1 MRMSDWSSDVW
12 SSDLQGRRV
21 GQGVLQS
28 EVVPLDAAGTAGP
41 PAGQL
46 ARPGAH
52 GGHADGLVDAGA
64 APVVVVVD
72 VVGVVGGRRQGL
84 GGGPLGGIADR
95 LRAAVR
101 LVPQQVRSEEHTSEL
116 QSLMRISAAVCCLN
130 KKKHT

>member
-1 MRMSDWSSDVW
+1 MWCCFVLCVLFKQKTAYEMRISDWSSDVC
-12 SSDLQGRRV
+12 SSDLVVAQGRRV

-72 VVGVVGGRRQGL
+72 VVGVVGGRRQGV

-101 LVPQQVRSEEHTSEL
+101 LEIGRAHV
-116 QSLMRISAAVCCLN
+116 
-130 KKKHT
+130 